1 MLLYLL
7 RHGETDWN
15 VERRMQGVS
24 DQPLNSIGIAQ
35 AKALIPPLKGRPITT
50 VYSSALSRARETA
63 KILADG
69 LGGLPVREDERLA
82 ELDQGDIEGMVISE
96 IQERHKD
103 FWKVWRERPGDA
115 RVPGGESL
123 PELQARAWAAV
134 EEIRDRHP
142 EEMVV
147 AVSHN
152 LTITTLLCRVLG
164 LEFNAMRRIRQHN
177 ATINLIE
184 YDPARDW
191 TIVTMNALAHLN
203 GGITSEDKP
212 YL

>member
-1 MLLYLL
+1 LL

-15 VERRMQGVS
+15 AERRIQGVS
-24 DQPLNSIGIAQ
+24 DQPLNAVGIAK
-35 AKALIPPLKGRPITT
+35 AKALIPPLEGRPIAA

-63 KILADG
+63 EILAKG
-69 LGGLPVREDERLA
+69 LGGLPVREDGRLA
-82 ELDQGDIEGMVISE
+82 ELDQGDLEGMVISE
-96 IQERHKD
+96 IQERHNG
-103 FWKVWRERPGDA
+103 FWKVWRDRPGDA

-164 LEFNAMRRIRQHN
+164 LDLNAMRRIRQHN

-203 GGITSEDKP
+203 GGITSEEKP

>member
-1 MLLYLL
+1 M
-7 RHGETDWN
+7 
-15 VERRMQGVS
+15 S
-24 DQPLNSIGIAQ
+24 DQPLNAIGIAQ
-35 AKALIPPLKGRPITT
+35 ANALISPLEGRPITA
-50 VYSSALSRARETA
+50 VYSSTLCRARETA

-69 LGGLPVREDERLA
+69 LGGLQVHEDERLA
-82 ELDQGDIEGMVISE
+82 ELDQGDLEGMAISE
-96 IQERHKD
+96 IQERYTA
-103 FWKVWRERPGDA
+103 FWNVWRERPGDA

-134 EEIRDRHP
+134 EGIRDRHP

-152 LTITTLLCRVLG
+152 LTITTLLCLILG
-164 LEFNAMRRIRQHN
+164 VELNTMRRIRQHN

-184 YDPARDW
+184 YNPVRNWA
-191 TIVTMNALAHLN
+191 IVTMNALAHLT
-203 GGITSEDKP
+203 GGLTSDEKP